1 MTENK
6 ARQVDGSGP
15 GKSMRHAVTAACLL
29 LAFVSCRPALADVT
43 VKPVEKGYDIDITEE
58 TSSSEVIDAIADA
71 TGVDIKGEPEDSM
84 VPANHL
90 RNVSLERALRTL
102 LPRVP
107 FSVRFDA
114 DDVPETIIFMAKA
127 KDDASG
133 DTGDSAGDSQI
144 PADPGADPMNPPLPD
159 YSNLDP
165 PPDMAEPPATTDDP
179 SMADPPDGETSDDN

>member
-15 GKSMRHAVTAACLL
+15 GKSKRRAVTAACLL
-29 LAFVSCRPALADVT
+29 LAVVSCHPALADVT
-43 VKPVEKGYDIDITEE
+43 VKPVDKGYDIDITEE
-58 TSSSEVIDAIADA
+58 TSSSEVVDAIVEA

-107 FSVRFDA
+107 FSVRFDS
-114 DDVPETIIFMAKA
+114 DDVPETIIFLAKT

-133 DTGDSAGDSQI
+133 DTADTADDNEI
-144 PADPGADPMNPPLPD
+144 PENPGPDPMDPPLPD
-159 YSNLDP
+159 YSTLQQS
-165 PPDMAEPPATTDDP
+165 PDMAGPPPMPDDP
-179 SMADPPDGETSDDN
+179 SATDPPEEETSDGN